1 MVPTPYTCEV
11 GMKGLDYSTILHV
24 LMDRYNLGRWEAAR
38 TIEDCGLRA
47 FATSVEALIRHLELM
62 EESGAQ

>member
-1 MVPTPYTCEV
+1 
-11 GMKGLDYSTILHV
+11 MKELDYSTILHV